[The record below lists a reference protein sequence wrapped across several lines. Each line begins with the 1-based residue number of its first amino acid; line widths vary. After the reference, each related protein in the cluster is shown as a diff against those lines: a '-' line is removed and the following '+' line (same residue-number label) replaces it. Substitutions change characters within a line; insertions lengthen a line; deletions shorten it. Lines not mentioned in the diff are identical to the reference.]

1 MELPNLPKKYKRTE
15 AKLDSLVAEK
25 LMKKHPHR
33 NWCLEVKI
41 KGGRLEKHQK
51 VALKQVENGTF
62 KPYKIPDMGRQNPFD
77 FFYLGDAD
85 AIFCVVDGK
94 NVTSDD
100 KVINITVNGN
110 IDSLKVDSF

>member
-15 AKLDSLVAEK
+15 AKVDSLVAEK

-33 NWCLEVKI
+33 NWALEVKV
-41 KGGRLEKHQK
+41 KGGRLETHQK

-85 AIFCVVDGK
+85 AIVCVVDGK
-94 NVTSDD
+94 SVTCEVNSG
-100 KVINITVNGN
+100 VITYNFKI
-110 IDSLKVDSF
+110 